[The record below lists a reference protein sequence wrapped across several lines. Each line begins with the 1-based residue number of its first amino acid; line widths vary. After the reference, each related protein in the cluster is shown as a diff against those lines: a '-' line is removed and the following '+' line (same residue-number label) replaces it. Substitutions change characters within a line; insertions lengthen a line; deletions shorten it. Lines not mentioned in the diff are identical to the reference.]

1 MTAARTPSQRGTS
14 NRRRGHTAERD
25 VARWLRSNGYPH
37 AERAVRTGFRAAARV
52 SPDPGD
58 ITGTPF
64 MLWSVKDCAVEQTA
78 KWFDELD
85 DMSDNASSAG
95 CLTFLIHKRRG
106 HADPARWWCW
116 QWQSQY
122 LDLYRTWLEHVDEV
136 RQIGEL
142 PLWVPTGTEYPMRME
157 LGHVVPLLRAAGY
170 GDPVDPEKVA

>member
-1 MTAARTPSQRGTS
+1 MTASKTPSQRGTS
-14 NRRRGHTAERD
+14 NRRRGLTAERD
-25 VARWLRSNGYPH
+25 VARWLRGNGYPH
-37 AERAVRTGFRAAARV
+37 AERAVRTGFRVADRV
-52 SPDPGD
+52 SADPGD

-85 DMSDNASSAG
+85 DMSDSAQTAG

-122 LDLYRTWLEHVDEV
+122 LDLYRTWLEASLPEDYSWS
-136 RQIGEL
+136 L

-170 GDPVDPEKVA
+170 GDPPDAVVAS